1 MTQVKLLVL
10 IIECMNHS
18 FCITVNNIIIPLSDY
33 AITIMLNFKF
43 SLSAKTDINFHETDV
58 SNKL

>member
-43 SLSAKTDINFHETDV
+43 SLSTETDINLYETDV